1 MAPGDTTVGSGPSWK
16 IGDSAYKSMIKN
28 PRVLQAEDLVPN
40 ITQKGVD
47 LRIGLDIARLSL
59 RQLVSTIV
67 VVTGDSDLI
76 PAFKFARREGL
87 RIVLDAMGHSIRRE
101 SQSTRRYYHL
111 GSPSFH
117 AARITRLLHTRRRQ
131 TTTAARC
138 ALCWATRAAGSRAT
152 PPRSAC
158 RGHFSTGAR
167 RGLRENEGER
177 KKLGVWAIAF
187 FES

>member
-1 MAPGDTTVGSGPSWK
+1 VPGDVFQPPAAAGRRHESLLDTLELKPNFALRAGETVVRSWK

-28 PRVLQAEDLVPN
+28 QRVLQAKDLVPN

-87 RIVLDAMGHSIRRE
+87 RIVLDAMGHSIRRD
-101 SQSTRRYYHL
+101 L
-111 GSPSFH
+111 KAH
-117 AARITRLLHTRRRQ
+117 ADIT
-131 TTTAARC
+131 
-138 ALCWATRAAGSRAT
+138 
-152 PPRSAC
+152 
-158 RGHFSTGAR
+158 
-167 RGLRENEGER
+167 
-177 KKLGVWAIAF
+177 I
-187 FES
+187 